1 MIRRLSNSWELI
13 QASARVLRA
22 DKELLLFPIV
32 STIGVIIISILFF
45 VPIAVTGVLTSA
57 FLQKASFLT
66 FIPVFIFY
74 VAQYC
79 VIFFAN
85 TALVGAALIRL
96 RGGDPTLADG
106 FRIAASRFIPILGYA
121 LIAATVGIIL
131 KAISERSKGLSSIVV
146 SLVGMAWNIGTYLV
160 VPILAVED
168 VGPIDAI
175 RRSVELLKKTWGE
188 QLAGNLGL
196 GLFTSFVAAGLI
208 ILSIAFTF
216 LAFAMEFPIW
226 MIILGLIALFI
237 ALLLLALVSA
247 TLTGI
252 YTAAVYQYAAEGQL
266 EGFFDPEL
274 VQAAFVSKIR

>member
-1 MIRRLSNSWELI
+1 MFRKLSSSWELI

-57 FLQKASFLT
+57 FFQEASFLT
-66 FIPVFIFY
+66 FIPIIVFY

-106 FRIAASRFIPILGYA
+106 FRIAASRFFPILGYA

-131 KAISERSKGLSSIVV
+131 KAISERSKGLSSIVA

-160 VPILAVED
+160 VPILAVEN

-226 MIILGLIALFI
+226 LIILGLISFFI

-252 YTAAVYQYAAEGQL
+252 YTAAVYQYAADGQL

-274 VQAAFVSKIR
+274 IQAAFVNTRR